1 MNVRRFFG
9 RQRNDEELKREMEQ
23 HLALECDE
31 NISRGIGEDEARRQA
46 YMKFGSPQRVRE
58 DLWNT
63 NSVAWVEGVLRDI
76 RYAWRTLR
84 RSPGYT
90 LMAVLTLGL
99 GIGANTAIFT
109 VINGV
114 LLRPLPYADPGQILH
129 MGLTAARIGPD
140 PVPFSVQEVKDY
152 RDQSLMFSDVAEYHS
167 MTFTLLGGK
176 VPERVTTGVVSAN
189 YFDVLGVKPALGRLI
204 TPADETL
211 TAPPVLV
218 LSYAYWSKEFG
229 RDPHVLGRLFT
240 MNDRVHTVVGVL
252 PPLPEYP
259 DANDVFMPTTS
270 CPFRSSPQMIANRD
284 ARMLTI
290 LARLKPGVT
299 IPEVQSELATI
310 TSRMALAYP
319 KSYPPTAGIA
329 VNVTPVEKELT
340 HAARPTFLMLLAAAG
355 LVLLLACANLA
366 NLSLSRQLRRSREM
380 AIRMATGAS
389 PWGIFRQLLTES
401 VMVALAGGLF
411 GLGIAAIGLQLLI
424 AYAARM
430 TPLSGEI
437 RLDGWVLLFGIGI
450 SLLTGVL
457 FGAFPGFVASRSRM
471 GILTGSGERAAGS
484 ESGTRTRNVLV
495 AVQVTFSFVLLM
507 CAGLMLRSLYNLL
520 SVDPGFKTANVLSMR
535 ISLDWTKYK
544 DLTTQNGFFRQVLAR
559 TEQLPGTES
568 VAISSMV
575 PLNSED
581 GGMNGGV
588 TVEGHPLPPGEPPP
602 RVDYELSS
610 PDYFRVLGIPLLEG
624 REFTDADTHDSP
636 RVAIVN
642 ARLAQHYWPK
652 DSPIGHRVSDDNGK
666 SWITIVGVVSGVHQY
681 GLDKDFSEGIYFPQA
696 QSVFMDDAHV
706 LIRTRGDPTRIANQ
720 VTAIIHEAD
729 SQQPVTDIRTLDQLR
744 SLQLGTP
751 RVTAVL
757 LGLFAV
763 VALFITVVGVSGT
776 LALAVARM
784 TKEIGIRIALG
795 ASKGEILR
803 NILKRGMTPV
813 IAGMVAG
820 AIVAMISTRLLA
832 SMLFGIKPDDLS
844 TLIAIAFLLG
854 LVALIGCAIPARRA
868 IRIDPMKALRTE

>member
-1 MNVRRFFG
+1 MNMRRFFG
-9 RQRNDEELKREMEQ
+9 RRRGDEELKQEMEQ

-31 NISRGIGEDEARRQA
+31 NIARGISEAEARRQA
-46 YMKFGSPQRVRE
+46 YLKFGSQQRIRE

-63 NSVAWVEGVLRDI
+63 NSVAWLETVLRDI
-76 RYAWRTLR
+76 RYAWRTLL

-114 LLRPLPYADPGQILH
+114 LLRPLPYADPGQIIHL
-129 MGLTAARIGPD
+129 GLTASRIGPD
-140 PVPFSVQEVKDY
+140 LVPFSVQEMNDY
-152 RDQSLMFSDVAEYHS
+152 HSQSRLFSNLAEYHT

-176 VPERVTTGVVSAN
+176 VPERVATGVVSAN
-189 YFDVLGVKPALGRLI
+189 YFDVLGVKPVLGRLI
-204 TPADETL
+204 TPTDETL

-229 RDPHVLGRLFT
+229 RDPHILGRLFT
-240 MNDRVHTVVGVL
+240 MNDRVHTVVGVM

-259 DANDVFMPTTS
+259 DANDVYMPTTS

-290 LARLKPGVT
+290 LGRMKPGVT
-299 IPEVQSELATI
+299 IPEAQSELATI
-310 TSRMALAYP
+310 TSRMALANP
-319 KSYPPTAGIA
+319 KSYPPAAGIA

-380 AIRMATGAS
+380 AIRMATGAT
-389 PWGIFRQLLTES
+389 PRGIFRQLLTES
-401 VMVALAGGLF
+401 VMVALVGGIF
-411 GLGIAAIGLQLLI
+411 GLGIAAIGLKLLVS
-424 AYAARM
+424 YAARM

-437 RLDGWVLLFGIGI
+437 RLDGWVLLFGLVI

-457 FGAFPGFVASRSRM
+457 FGAFPGFVAGRSRL
-471 GILTGSGERAAGS
+471 GILTGSGDRAAGS
-484 ESGTRTRNVLV
+484 ESGTRARHVLV
-495 AVQVTFSFVLLM
+495 AIQVTFSFVLLM

-535 ISLDWTKYK
+535 ISLDWTKYAQ
-544 DLTTQNGFFRQVLAR
+544 LTTQNGFFHQVLAR
-559 TEQLPGTES
+559 TQQLPGTES
-568 VAISSMV
+568 VAINSMV
-575 PLNSED
+575 PLNSD
-581 GGMNGGV
+581 GGMHNGV

-602 RVDYELSS
+602 QVSYEIST
-610 PDYFRVLGIPLLEG
+610 PDYFRLLGIPVLEG
-624 REFTDADTHDSP
+624 REFTDADTQQSS
-636 RVAIVN
+636 RVVIVN
-642 ARLAQHYWPK
+642 ARMAKHYWPK

-666 SWITIVGVVSGVHQY
+666 TWATIVGVVSGVHQY
-681 GLDKDFSEGIYFPQA
+681 GLDKDFEDGIYLPQA
-696 QSVFMDDAHV
+696 QSVFMDDAHL

-720 VTAIIHEAD
+720 VVAIIHQVD
-729 SQQPVTDIRTLDQLR
+729 SQQPVTDVRTLDQLR
-744 SLQLGTP
+744 SMQLGTP
-751 RVTAVL
+751 RVTAAL
-757 LGLFAV
+757 LGLFAA

-795 ASKGEILR
+795 ASKWEILR
-803 NILKRGMTPV
+803 NVLKRGMAPV
-813 IAGMVAG
+813 IAGIVAG
-820 AIVAMISTRLLA
+820 AVVAVISTRLLA
-832 SMLFGIKPDDLS
+832 SMLFGIKPDDPS
-844 TLIAIAFLLG
+844 TLLAIAVLLG
-854 LVALIGCAIPARRA
+854 LVALVGCAIPARRA
-868 IRIDPMKALRTE
+868 MRIDPMKALRTE